1 MIYQHS
7 PFMKT
12 NNELKKTQLPAKF
25 QNLVVLY
32 SRFTETHKSSN
43 HREFDLQTSVTKA
56 TTLLKK

>member
-1 MIYQHS
+1 
-7 PFMKT
+7 MKT